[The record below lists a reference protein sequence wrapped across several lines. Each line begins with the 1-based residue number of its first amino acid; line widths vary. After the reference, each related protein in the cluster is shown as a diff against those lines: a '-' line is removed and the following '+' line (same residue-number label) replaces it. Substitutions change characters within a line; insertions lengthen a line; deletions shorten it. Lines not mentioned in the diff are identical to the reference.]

1 MALVQNTGQSGFDTA
16 VAELLTE
23 VRTLMRQELVLA
35 RHEVQ
40 YEIGKLLRAV
50 VWVVISMVL
59 AGIGLSVIAA
69 ACVLILFE
77 YTGLPAWAC
86 AVIVSVILLGGAGG
100 LATIGLKLAKS
111 IRIVP
116 PRTVQTILD
125 DANGI
130 AEWVRTRY
138 T

>member
-1 MALVQNTGQSGFDTA
+1 MALVQDTGQSGFDTA
-16 VAELLTE
+16 VAELLKE

-50 VWVVISMVL
+50 LWFVISMVL

-77 YTGLPAWAC
+77 YTGLPAWTC
-86 AVIVSVILLGGAGG
+86 AVNRHAPTQTCTDAVGPVSASV
-100 LATIGLKLAKS
+100 
-111 IRIVP
+111 V
-116 PRTVQTILD
+116 TVT
-125 DANGI
+125 
-130 AEWVRTRY
+130 
-138 T
+138 